1 MNTISL
7 KNIRTFVEL
16 HPDSKSSLTAWY
28 KMAKKA
34 RWRSLAEVRQT
45 YPHADLVGRYTVFNI
60 RGNHYRLIAE
70 INYRFQQILIR
81 AILTHEDYDRD
92 KWKS

>member
-7 KNIRTFVEL
+7 RKIREFAKL
-16 HPDSKSSLTAWY
+16 HPDSQSSLSACY
-28 KMAKKA
+28 KIVKKSK
-34 RWRSLAEVRQT
+34 WRSLVDVRQV
-45 YPHADLVGRYTVFNI
+45 YPQADIVGRYTVFNV

-70 INYRFQQILIR
+70 INYEFQQILIR
-81 AILTHEDYDRD
+81 QILTHEEYDRG